1 MEYSDKALFNFYLS
15 KQEKEKA
22 IEKLNRVCAIKG
34 EVKPKG
40 FLAAFLRVQI
50 KLFNLTPIDKI
61 DPNLI
66 DAVIAEFE
74 LTNGGGMSSL

>member
-1 MEYSDKALFNFYLS
+1 MEYKDKSLFNFYLS
-15 KQEKEKA
+15 KEEKEKA
-22 IEKLNRVCAIKG
+22 IAKLNKLCAIKG
-34 EVKPKG
+34 ETKPKG

-50 KLFNLTPIDKI
+50 KLFNMTPVEKI

-66 DAVIAEFE
+66 DAVIAEFV